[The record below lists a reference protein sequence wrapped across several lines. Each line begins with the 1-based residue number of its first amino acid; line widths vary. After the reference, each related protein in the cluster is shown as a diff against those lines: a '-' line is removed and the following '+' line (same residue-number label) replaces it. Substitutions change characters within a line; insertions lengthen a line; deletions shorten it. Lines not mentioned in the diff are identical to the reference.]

1 MNWFFDFLDRVR
13 AAYRARRA
21 AKAAIDLQSGAE
33 ILAKAEAEAAEME
46 ASTPSVVAPAVPV
59 IVAALPV
66 SPAPTTPAVVN
77 APVLPIL
84 TN

>member
-21 AKAAIDLQSGAE
+21 AKAAIDLQSGSE
-33 ILAKAEAEAAEME
+33 ILAKAQAEAAEIE
-46 ASTPSVVAPAVPV
+46 ALTPPTVPAVPV
-59 IVAALPV
+59 VVVETPPVVAA
-66 SPAPTTPAVVN
+66 PAPAIVSGSVPT
-77 APVLPIL
+77 L

>member
-21 AKAAIDLQSGAE
+21 AKAAVDLQSGAE

-46 ASTPSVVAPAVPV
+46 AAAPSTPPAIPMVVATP
-59 IVAALPV
+59 PV
-66 SPAPTTPAVVN
+66 SSAPAAPAVVN
-77 APVLPIL
+77 APALPTL